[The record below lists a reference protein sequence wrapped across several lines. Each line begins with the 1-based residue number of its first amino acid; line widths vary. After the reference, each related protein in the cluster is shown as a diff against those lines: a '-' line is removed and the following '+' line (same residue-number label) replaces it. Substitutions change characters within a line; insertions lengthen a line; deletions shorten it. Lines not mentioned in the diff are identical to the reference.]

1 MSDLLVYVNET
12 ASCSVVI
19 DNSDVTL
26 HTFRQEILE
35 VQVGDVLR
43 FPFKFTRIVNNKRV
57 VVGLKQ
63 ESILKL
69 RQCMEQSEELALY
82 LIREEPIPTIVEEP
96 NAQDVP
102 STSQDTRQDSE
113 QIPPKKKA
121 RISRQPTLVEMYSPN
136 RSTATSSPPQP
147 YSAAKARNIKIF
159 SAREIAESSG
169 MTKTYRE
176 FWNNKAEELCCTNV
190 LKSFKPGE
198 IQGAI
203 NVAWTIKKTD
213 LLKEQMEEVN
223 KEIVSKCPVDL
234 MKKFQLSKATLAK
247 NTQRVE
253 TAATSLQDIQRELT
267 SRRQDYFDSR
277 SKTERKEASVKVEQ
291 LEKDLDSQL
300 AELRKA
306 QDALRKA
313 TDARRKLLEQ
323 QDLGQSELESTSS
336 EREESGEESDASTED
351 D

>member
-35 VQVGDVLR
+35 AQVGDVLR
-43 FPFKFTRIVNNKRV
+43 FPFKFTRIVNNKPV

-69 RQCMEQSEELALY
+69 RQCMEQSEELAVY

-96 NAQDVP
+96 DAQDVP

-234 MKKFQLSKATLAK
+234 MKKFQLSKAK

-336 EREESGEESDASTED
+336 EREESGEESDD
-351 D
+351 

>member
-35 VQVGDVLR
+35 AQVGDVLR

-69 RQCMEQSEELALY
+69 RQCMEQSEELAVY

-96 NAQDVP
+96 DAQDVP

-113 QIPPKKKA
+113 QIPLKKKA
-121 RISRQPTLVEMYSPN
+121 RISWQPTLVEMYSPN

-176 FWNNKAEELCCTNV
+176 FWNNKVEELCCTNV

-234 MKKFQLSKATLAK
+234 MKKFQLSKATLTK

-253 TAATSLQDIQRELT
+253 TAATSLQFREN
-267 SRRQDYFDSR
+267 
-277 SKTERKEASVKVEQ
+277 
-291 LEKDLDSQL
+291 
-300 AELRKA
+300 
-306 QDALRKA
+306 
-313 TDARRKLLEQ
+313 
-323 QDLGQSELESTSS
+323 
-336 EREESGEESDASTED
+336 
-351 D
+351 